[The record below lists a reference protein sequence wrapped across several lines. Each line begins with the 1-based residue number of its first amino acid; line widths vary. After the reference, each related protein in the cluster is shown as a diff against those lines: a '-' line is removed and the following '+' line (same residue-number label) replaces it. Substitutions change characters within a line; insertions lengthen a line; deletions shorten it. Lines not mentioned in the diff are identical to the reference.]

1 MWDLTLLVLFLLL
14 RMRPMAPHC
23 NLLFSK
29 RFAIHPKKRSDL
41 GLSFVSKSDLSSL
54 IYSKSLC
61 DLIFF
66 YNPCF
71 VSKNNY
77 PELHKSKKSNKEG
90 ITRPHKAV
98 IQLKRERRKMRFNLM
113 VEHSSPPYIPHNTM
127 WNGTQNRSWSMP
139 AKYSNLLT
147 T

>member
-1 MWDLTLLVLFLLL
+1 
-14 RMRPMAPHC
+14 MAPHC

-66 YNPCF
+66 ITHALYQKTTIQNYINLKNPTKK
-71 VSKNNY
+71 VSQDHTKQ
-77 PELHKSKKSNKEG
+77 SSNWKEKEG
-90 ITRPHKAV
+90 KCAST
-98 IQLKRERRKMRFNLM
+98 
-113 VEHSSPPYIPHNTM
+113 
-127 WNGTQNRSWSMP
+127 
-139 AKYSNLLT
+139 
-147 T
+147 